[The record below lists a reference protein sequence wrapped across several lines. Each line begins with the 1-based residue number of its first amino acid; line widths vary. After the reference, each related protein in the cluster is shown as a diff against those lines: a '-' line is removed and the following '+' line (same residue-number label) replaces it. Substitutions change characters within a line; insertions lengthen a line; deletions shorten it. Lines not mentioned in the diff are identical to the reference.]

1 MENNPTE
8 VISPINHDANDLF
21 KFVEQWAF
29 KRGLINA
36 DFATSQMLKVME
48 EVGETASALAKRD
61 EAKIIDGIGDCFV
74 TLIVL
79 SAQLGL
85 SPTKC
90 LNAAYSEI
98 KDRTGKLQGGVYIKD

>member
-1 MENNPTE
+1 MENPNE
-8 VISPINHDANDLF
+8 LQPIANNYDANDLF

-29 KRGLINA
+29 KRGLINPEYA
-36 DFATSQMLKVME
+36 YAQMLKVME
-48 EVGETASALAKRD
+48 EVGETASALAKKD
-61 EAKIIDGIGDCFV
+61 QSKIIDGIGDCFV

-85 SPTKC
+85 SPTEC

-98 KDRTGKLQGGVYIKD
+98 RDRTGKLQNGTYIKD